1 MSSLS
6 IPLSPGTKNHER
18 DPAVSSNEQLISARN
33 TSSYSTRKTAE
44 KQLGKLTENQKADYL
59 ESILNASSTIAV
71 VATDLDFHIT
81 YFSPTAQSLF
91 GYKKENVIGKRI
103 TEVQHLGVTN
113 LEKFRTAADSIKTAG
128 EFRFTVEKENDG
140 KYRLI
145 ESVVSEICDK
155 EKKLIGF
162 LLNAQD
168 ITRLNAQQ
176 ERIAR
181 TAAEEHALGT
191 LLCLSLSRL
200 EIAAFLQKSLETL
213 LTEVPWLNLLPK
225 GGIFLTGEEGE
236 HETLQLIANYKLSP
250 ELETLCTQVPF
261 GYCICGR
268 AAAERKIQFIPDN
281 YDSRHETSFPGM
293 EPHGHY
299 AVPILLNETVLGIL
313 ILYLPPNHEEKES
326 DKNFLKHIADV
337 LSMGISK
344 RKTET
349 EIEYQAKHDNL
360 TALPNRHQLIY
371 HLDRALARARRH
383 GHFGAVMFIDLDHF
397 KNINDSLGHTVGDEV
412 LRQVSGRLIN
422 VLRKEDAVARLGGD
436 EFVVLLSEEGNN
448 PRKVARQAQLVA
460 EKIQDSLSETYTI
473 QGYSLNITPSIGVA
487 LFPDNNETTSEVLQ
501 QADTAMYRAKAEGRN
516 CIRFFLPA
524 MQMVANERLK
534 IEQDLRLALDEQKFQ
549 LHFQPQVN
557 SNGLVVGAEAL
568 LRCPKPDGNS
578 NRVDLCIAVAET
590 TGLILPI
597 GEWVLQEACLNLKK
611 WTDSGIAT
619 SLQHLCVNISPK
631 QFLQRDFVSLVQRV
645 LNETGIDPH
654 RLVLEITE
662 STLIDTKMDAIET
675 MQALKRLGIGVAIDD
690 FGTGYSSLAYL
701 TRLPLDILKIDRSF
715 VSGVNSN
722 HKNAAVVEALMAMA
736 RQLGLSIVAEGV
748 ETREELDFLLG
759 KGCEC
764 FQGFYY
770 SRPQPAEAFREYLVQ
785 QNS

>member
-1 MSSLS
+1 M
-6 IPLSPGTKNHER
+6 
-18 DPAVSSNEQLISARN
+18 SSNEQLISVQNA
-33 TSSYSTRKTAE
+33 SSYSTE
-44 KQLGKLTENQKADYL
+44 ESQEEQLNTLTESEKAAYL
-59 ESILNASSTIAV
+59 ESILKASPTIAII
-71 VATDLDFHIT
+71 ATDLDFNIT
-81 YFSPTAQSLF
+81 YYNPTAQNLF
-91 GYKKENVIGKRI
+91 GYKKEKVIGKRI
-103 TEVQHLGVTN
+103 TEVQHLGLTD
-113 LEKFRTAADSIKTAG
+113 LIEFKEITDSIRKTG
-128 EFRFTVEKENDG
+128 EFRFTVERVCNGKEC
-140 KYRLI
+140 LI
-145 ESVVSEICDK
+145 ENVISEIYNG
-155 EKKLIGF
+155 EKTLTGF

-191 LLCLSLSRL
+191 LLCLSLGRL
-200 EIAAFLQKSLETL
+200 EIEAFLQKSLETL
-213 LTEVPWLNLLPK
+213 LTAVPWLNLLPK
-225 GGIFLTGEEGE
+225 GGIFLVKKKEAN
-236 HETLQLIANYKLSP
+236 ETLQLIANYKLSP
-250 ELETLCTQVPF
+250 ELETLCSEVPF

-268 AAAERKIQFIPDN
+268 AADERIIQFIQDN
-281 YDSRHETSFPGM
+281 CDSRHETRFPGM
-293 EPHGHY
+293 KPHGHY

-313 ILYLPPNHEEKES
+313 ILYLPPNHQEKES
-326 DKNFLKHIADV
+326 DKSFLKHIADV

-344 RKTET
+344 RQTET
-349 EIEYQAKHDNL
+349 EIEYQARHDNL
-360 TALPNRHQLIY
+360 TSLPNRHQLLY

-412 LRQVSGRLIN
+412 LRQVSSRLVK

-436 EFVVLLSEEGNN
+436 EFVVLLSEDGNN
-448 PRKVARQAQLVA
+448 PRRVARQAQLVA
-460 EKIQDSLSETYTI
+460 EKIQDSLSKTYTI
-473 QGYSLNITPSIGVA
+473 KGYSLNITPSIGVA
-487 LFPDNNETTSEVLQ
+487 LFPDNNETTNQVLQ

-524 MQMVANERLK
+524 MQMIANERLE
-534 IEQDLRLALDEQKFQ
+534 IEQGLRQSLDEHRFQ

-568 LRCPKPDGNS
+568 LRCPKPDGS
-578 NRVDLCIAVAET
+578 FNRVDLCIAVAET

-597 GEWVLQEACLNLKK
+597 GEWVLHEACLNLKE
-611 WTDSGIAT
+611 WIDSNIAT

-631 QFLQRDFVSLVQRV
+631 QFLQRDFVSMVQRI
-645 LNETGIDPH
+645 LNETGVDPH

-662 STLIDTKMDAIET
+662 NTLIDTKMDAIET
-675 MQALKRLGIGVAIDD
+675 MQALKELGIGVAIDD

-736 RQLGLSIVAEGV
+736 RQLGLNIIAEGV
-748 ETREELDFLLG
+748 ETKEELDFLLG

-770 SRPQPAEAFREYLVQ
+770 SKPLSAEVFRAYLSQ
-785 QNS
+785 QSA